1 MEESVFS
8 VLIDYGTLGITCGV
22 LFWLHVQNSK
32 RNDLLI
38 VRFQEQIEKLRTS
51 AKDEETA
58 IRNRW
63 MAVVEKYDQERDA
76 MVNERT
82 QLRSNLSGQI
92 RDIAKELDN
101 MKNRVEGLVV
111 SQDSQTRLMKD
122 LAAEARLKE
131 LAKAASKKSPE

>member
-1 MEESVFS
+1 VEESVFS